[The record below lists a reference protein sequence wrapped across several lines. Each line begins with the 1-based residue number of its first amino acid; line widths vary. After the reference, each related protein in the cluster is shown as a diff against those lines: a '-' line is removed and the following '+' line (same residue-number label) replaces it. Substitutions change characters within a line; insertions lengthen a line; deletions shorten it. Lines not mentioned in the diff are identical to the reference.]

1 MRKWAA
7 ALAAA
12 FAAAALAGCSASNEG
27 SGTVLWFA
35 GDTAEWNSAT
45 TAVVPAPYRGKTDSV
60 DSLMAALLAG
70 PPANQEMYSPIP
82 EGTRLLGWQLEDG
95 LLWLDLSEHYA
106 RLTGFELTLA
116 DYCIALTL
124 SQVEGVERVSITS
137 SGASLSYRQY
147 GELAR
152 SQVIFSGVEEEPVEV
167 TAALY
172 FPRAAGRGLGFET
185 RAFLLMENETLEER
199 VAQALAEGPES
210 RTLSAALPEG
220 AALLGVRMEDGVCY
234 ADFSEGF
241 VSGAPADEEQQANV
255 VYSVVNTLGNLP
267 GVAAVRILVEGEVLE
282 RYGALPLPAPIE
294 PDFGLSKDG

>member
-1 MRKWAA
+1 MKRLAAVLAA

-12 FAAAALAGCSASNEG
+12 FLAGCSASDAAG
-27 SGTVLWFA
+27 GTVLWFA
-35 GDTAEWNSAT
+35 GDTAEWNSTT
-45 TAVVPAPYRGKTDSV
+45 TAVVPAPYRGEVDSV
-60 DSLMAALLAG
+60 DGLMEALLAG

-95 LLWLDLSEHYA
+95 LLWVDLSDQYA

-137 SGASLSYRQY
+137 SGANLSYRQY
-147 GELAR
+147 GELER

-185 RAFLLMENETLEER
+185 RVFLLMENETLEER
-199 VAQALAEGPES
+199 VAQALADGPES
-210 RTLSAALPEG
+210 RSLSAALPEG
-220 AALLGVRMEDGVCY
+220 AALLGVRMEDGICY
-234 ADFSEGF
+234 ADFSAAF
-241 VSGAPADEEQQANV
+241 VSAAPEDEERQANV
-255 VYSVVNTLGNLP
+255 IYSVVNTLGNLP
-267 GVAAVRILVEGEVLE
+267 GVEAVRILVEGEALDY
-282 RYGALPLPAPIE
+282 YGALSLPAPMV